1 MGLLDPDRE
10 RRPSSYEMLI
20 DAIDQLDF
28 SEIASDTAEFSVGPL
43 VAAGTT
49 ISEEPTLDQ
58 DLQTKEKSFAAN
70 TRTTE
75 YPIPLEVEQTGGSK
89 ADGGRASEDRV
100 GATQSSETPNP
111 ARSGDRRSRN
121 LRVLVGLGVLVVL
134 LLTLVVINWVGP
146 APRGPRELKRVVSNE
161 PLYDGR
167 TLAGWGTDGSM
178 VGAWNTVEAPDSS
191 EAIACTTNR
200 GALTRRLPDADFF
213 RISLFV
219 WVQEA
224 GGVVDI
230 DFASDFTQAAGLRG
244 TLRFDGSEILLGT
257 KSGDFEEVS
266 VVGSLAL
273 PAGFSERYHVVYIE
287 RQTKDWYVFLER
299 ELVGTIPIATL
310 PGGSALRVVV
320 HGNAEGG
327 DSGTGRGGNDAP
339 RVFFSDFQLSKLA
352 EELSPAQPESIEQP
366 STGD

>member
-1 MGLLDPDRE
+1 M
-10 RRPSSYEMLI
+10 
-20 DAIDQLDF
+20 
-28 SEIASDTAEFSVGPL
+28 
-43 VAAGTT
+43 
-49 ISEEPTLDQ
+49 
-58 DLQTKEKSFAAN
+58 
-70 TRTTE
+70 
-75 YPIPLEVEQTGGSK
+75 
-89 ADGGRASEDRV
+89 
-100 GATQSSETPNP
+100 
-111 ARSGDRRSRN
+111 
-121 LRVLVGLGVLVVL
+121 
-134 LLTLVVINWVGP
+134 
-146 APRGPRELKRVVSNE
+146 
-161 PLYDGR
+161 
-167 TLAGWGTDGSM
+167 
-178 VGAWNTVEAPDSS
+178 
-191 EAIACTTNR
+191 
-200 GALTRRLPDADFF
+200 
-213 RISLFV
+213 
-219 WVQEA
+219 
-224 GGVVDI
+224 
-230 DFASDFTQAAGLRG
+230 RG